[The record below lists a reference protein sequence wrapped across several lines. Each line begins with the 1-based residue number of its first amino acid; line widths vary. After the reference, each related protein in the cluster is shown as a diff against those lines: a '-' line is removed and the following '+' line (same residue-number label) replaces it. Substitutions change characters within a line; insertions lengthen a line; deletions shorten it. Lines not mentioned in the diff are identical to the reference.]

1 MCVEEDIRTGFRLG
15 RADSPLVFPAPWN
28 IMRTS
33 IVLLAILVAGIAVP
47 AAVAA
52 SLKPMSATYSVV
64 RDGKAV
70 GDALYSLVANQDG
83 SWTLRSVTKGSAGMA
98 RLVGLDVREEST
110 FRWLDGKPEGMRYD
124 YRQDAAIKHKQR
136 EIDFDWRAHQA
147 HVRDNG
153 KSFVYDIQAGTIDRS
168 TVAIALGLALAA
180 GAHDATLPVAAKD
193 HVEQQRYESRGEE
206 KIDVPAGSFH
216 AIRVD
221 RTDAAGKARSWY
233 APSVS
238 ALPLRVEQLQ
248 GDGSTIVMELK
259 QR

>member
-1 MCVEEDIRTGFRLG
+1 
-15 RADSPLVFPAPWN
+15 
-28 IMRTS
+28 MRTRRA
-33 IVLLAILVAGIAVP
+33 LLAILLAGAVVSL
-47 AAVAA
+47 AMAA
-52 SLKPMSATYSVV
+52 SLRPMSATYSVV

-70 GDALYSLVANQDG
+70 GDALYTLVANQDG

-110 FRWLDGKPEGMRYD
+110 FRWLDGRPQGLHYD
-124 YRQDAAIKHKQR
+124 YKQDAAVKHKQR
-136 EIDFDWRAHQA
+136 EIDFDWHAQQA

-153 KSFVYDIQAGTIDRS
+153 KNFVYEIQSGTIDRS

-180 GAHDATLPVAAKD
+180 GAHDTTLPVAAKD
-193 HVEQQRYESRGEE
+193 HVEQQRYQSHGEE
-206 KIDVPAGSFH
+206 KIDVPAGSFQ

-238 ALPLRVEQLQ
+238 TLPLRIEQIQ